1 MKKSNRID
9 LRIQP
14 GLKTLAESTAK
25 KIGVS
30 RNVLIENAIRE
41 YCEKVNQEKN
51 EAMSQVKIK
60 TNSLLEAQEVLQR
73 IYNTHDVTFT
83 KGMNG
88 VDGSSLRAIIEDDFT
103 VVLYSSYYNYFSLE
117 KIAEE
122 ATA

>member
-1 MKKSNRID
+1 M
-9 LRIQP
+9 RIQP
-14 GLKTLAESTAK
+14 ELKTLAESTAK
-25 KIGVS
+25 EIGIS

-41 YCEKVNQEKN
+41 YCEKVLNQEKI
-51 EAMSQVKIK
+51 ETMSQVKIK

-73 IYNTHDVTFT
+73 IYNTQDVIFT
-83 KGMNG
+83 KGMNS
-88 VDGSSLRAIIEDDFT
+88 VNGSSLRAIIEDDFT